1 MNINSFLISLIP
13 ILSSVVCMIVLLLP
27 FPSWSR
33 RETKELRAILFAFCI
48 LIVFN
53 WTTLILAFLFAD
65 KNQQLFWAT
74 LAYIL
79 LPIVQYHFVFKL
91 TQEDKQDRF
100 PWIFYL
106 IPLLLF
112 GTYYLITNLELGNL
126 EFPNIYNGGTIA
138 PDEEYYSP
146 FMQWI
151 IYIRFILVIFCVV
164 LSFRRYRN
172 YLRSVVHYSSELRFT
187 TPVWILTVLAL
198 IVFSAVTTFIPMVGI
213 RVPQAIFYSFL
224 IAISIVLQQVI
235 LSFNLIR
242 GNYIYIEDIDSEV
255 EESPSLP
262 EKEQRVFR
270 QLTKVSFEK
279 YLTTEKPYLNPE
291 LKITDMIGPLQTNRT
306 YLSSFINKKY
316 GMNFSRLINLY
327 RLKEYDRLLNIYS
340 KEKDIDHQI
349 NHQLIIRA
357 GFGSYQSYLRAKKLK
372 TE

>member
-1 MNINSFLISLIP
+1 
-13 ILSSVVCMIVLLLP
+13 
-27 FPSWSR
+27 
-33 RETKELRAILFAFCI
+33 
-48 LIVFN
+48 
-53 WTTLILAFLFAD
+53 
-65 KNQQLFWAT
+65 
-74 LAYIL
+74 
-79 LPIVQYHFVFKL
+79 
-91 TQEDKQDRF
+91 
-100 PWIFYL
+100 
-106 IPLLLF
+106 
-112 GTYYLITNLELGNL
+112 
-126 EFPNIYNGGTIA
+126 
-138 PDEEYYSP
+138 
-146 FMQWI
+146 
-151 IYIRFILVIFCVV
+151 
-164 LSFRRYRN
+164 
-172 YLRSVVHYSSELRFT
+172 
-187 TPVWILTVLAL
+187 
-198 IVFSAVTTFIPMVGI
+198 MVGI